1 VLKEFLIFYVESFSH
16 LDSLKVQAERLN
28 NSVTLSL
35 IVHSIELNI
44 DNSLKHIMFKFVILL
59 WRLTSDI
66 KVKIF
71 IIYIKWIIIA
81 LDIFMNHINFFII
94 NLYNWRILCLM
105 LLVTLFILF
114 ILRLRLIHQII
125 TQIRDF

>member
-1 VLKEFLIFYVESFSH
+1 MLKEFLIFYVESFSH

-59 WRLTSDI
+59 WRLTSDM

>member
-1 VLKEFLIFYVESFSH
+1 MLKEFLIFYVESFSH